1 MLYSVES
8 QHALL
13 KRYITSSQGDLLTV
27 WLQIRQAVSS
37 QIENIKTNAARERIQ
52 TPLHLNRVQY
62 QACFGYITNT
72 ALRLADLNYQSAE
85 KPLKPC
91 TGVFKRTTGLPCA
104 HKINDIQF
112 AKESLYPSD
121 FHRHW
126 HWDRYVSLAE
136 PVLEPLRIVS
146 YSASTS
152 SRTQSTRRI
161 PSGFEASETRE
172 RRCGLCNQ
180 PGHTRASM
188 RCTVNIRR
196 LQAEFAPHEPLEST
210 LDPELASQVIP
221 RATVQAILDSASR
234 STSQSAL
241 QSALQSVLDTG
252 NPQFIPKETIQRI
265 LESHPAPPPTEPV
278 RELTPDTRPIWPGRI
293 ELIYKQYIVEK
304 EAWLTAH
311 PTVRPSNYREKR
323 GLESY
328 SPRWCKEQ
336 SRYLPDHRIDLETE
350 TILKGRPHWTTEE
363 IYAWLDYEALQEQ
376 EVERQ
381 VEAELIAAGGFGQSR
396 ERGIRGVYGRIET
409 DFQALKEQY
418 RFVGITVD

>member
-8 QHALL
+8 AHALL
-13 KRYITSSQGDLLTV
+13 KRYITSSQGDLLTT
-27 WLQIRQAVSS
+27 WLQIQQAVST
-37 QIENIKTNAARERIQ
+37 QIQNIKSITAKERMR
-52 TPLHLNRVQY
+52 TPLRLTRVQY
-62 QACFGYITNT
+62 QACFGHVTNT
-72 ALRLADLNYQSAE
+72 ALQLADLNYQSAQ

-91 TGVFKRTTGLPCA
+91 TGVFKATTGLPCA
-104 HKINDIQF
+104 HRIDDIRY

-126 HWDRYVSLAE
+126 HWDRYSSLAE
-136 PVLEPLRIVS
+136 PVLEPLRIIS

-152 SRTQSTRRI
+152 SRTHSTRRI
-161 PSGFEASETRE
+161 PSGFEALETRE

-196 LQAEFAPHEPLEST
+196 LQAEFALHEPLEST
-210 LDPELASQVIP
+210 SELASQVIP

-234 STSQSAL
+234 STGQSAL

-265 LESHPAPPPTEPV
+265 LELHPAPPPTEPI
-278 RELTPDTRPIWPGRI
+278 REPTPDTRPIWPGRI

-311 PTVRPSNYREKR
+311 PTVRPFNYREKR

-350 TILKGRPHWTTEE
+350 TILEGRPHWTTEE
-363 IYAWLDYEALQEQ
+363 IHAWLDYEALQEQ
-376 EVERQ
+376 EVER
-381 VEAELIAAGGFGQSR
+381 G
-396 ERGIRGVYGRIET
+396 RG
-409 DFQALKEQY
+409 
-418 RFVGITVD
+418 